1 MSVLPPRIRSL
12 GLSTGF
18 ALWLLLT
25 NPRPARAEGD
35 LSYKYEDY
43 RESGGR
49 IAVKTDGLFASQD
62 LGGDFHLQAEGVI
75 DSIAGATPNG
85 QPAPAG
91 SDQVVLT
98 EMHDRRKA
106 WNTTLS
112 RQFSGTNVALGYAH
126 SLESDYLS
134 NGLSLNTITDFN
146 EKNTELLLGIAGT
159 DDRVKVFYQA
169 PWDKKRASDAMIG
182 VKQLLS
188 PRTFVTFNL
197 SWERQSGYLSDPYKL
212 VQKSV
217 EVAPGIFLPFTYAE
231 NRPPK
236 RTKWVFLGALNHA
249 FPSLNA
255 AVDASYRFYHDSYDT
270 YAHTVELKWLQRI
283 GSHVILEPELRGYD
297 QTKARFYHYNLDT
310 TGIQPVG
317 NVPLPDGPFYSSDH
331 RLSALRTYTYGLKL
345 TVTLSS
351 TIRGDV
357 ALEKYEMR
365 GKDGITPQS
374 AYPQATILNTGFTIS
389 W

>member
-1 MSVLPPRIRSL
+1 MTQLPRLRSL
-12 GLSTGF
+12 SLSVSL
-18 ALWLLLT
+18 AIWLLLL
-25 NPRPARAEGD
+25 NPRLARAEGA
-35 LSYKYEDY
+35 LSFKYEDY

-49 IAVKTDGLFASQD
+49 IAVKTDGVYVSQD
-62 LGGDFHLQAEGVI
+62 LGADTHLTAQGVI
-75 DSIAGATPNG
+75 DAIAGATPNG

-98 EMHDRRKA
+98 DMHDRRKA

-112 RQFSGTNVALGYAH
+112 RQFQTTNVALGYAH

-134 NGLSLNTITDFN
+134 NGLSLNTVTDFN
-146 EKNTELLLGIAGT
+146 EKNTELLLGVAGT
-159 DDRVKVFYQA
+159 DDSVKVFYHA

-188 PRTFVTFNL
+188 PRSFVTFNL

-212 VQKSV
+212 VQKDI

-231 NRPPK
+231 NRPQK
-236 RTKWVFLGALNHA
+236 RTKWIVLAGLNHA
-249 FPSLNA
+249 FPELDGA
-255 AVDASYRFYHDSYDT
+255 LEATYRFYHDSYGTD
-270 YAHTVELKWLQRI
+270 AHTIELTWIQHIGTHFILQ
-283 GSHVILEPELRGYD
+283 PELRWYD
-297 QTKARFYHYNLDT
+297 QTKASFYHYNLDP

-317 NVPLPDGPFYSSDH
+317 NVPMPEGPFFSSDH
-331 RLSALRTYTYGLKL
+331 RLSALRTYTYGLKAVW
-345 TVTLSS
+345 TASS
-351 TIRGDV
+351 ALHLDV
-357 ALEKYEMR
+357 ALEKYDMR

-374 AYPQATILNTGFTIS
+374 AYPQATILNAGLTFS

>member
-1 MSVLPPRIRSL
+1 MSTLPRVRSFYL
-12 GLSTGF
+12 GTSF

-43 RESGGR
+43 SESGGR
-49 IAVKTDGLFASQD
+49 IGVKTDGIYVSQD
-62 LGGDFHLQAEGVI
+62 LGPDMHVQAEGVI
-75 DSIAGATPNG
+75 DAIAGATPNG

-106 WNTTLS
+106 WNTTFS
-112 RQFSGTNVALGYAH
+112 RQFPEINVAIGYAH

-134 NGLSLNTITDFN
+134 NGLSLNTVTDFN
-146 EKNTELLLGIAGT
+146 QKNTELLLGVAGT

-169 PWDKKRASDAMIG
+169 PWVPKRASDAMVG

-188 PRTFVTFNL
+188 PLTFVTFNL

-212 VQKSV
+212 VQKDA

-236 RTKWVFLGALNHA
+236 RTKWVFFAALNHA
-249 FPSLNA
+249 FPGLNA
-255 AVDASYRFYHDSYDT
+255 ALDASYRFYHDSFDT
-270 YAHTVELKWLQRI
+270 YAQTVELTWLQRL
-283 GSHVILEPELRGYD
+283 GSHLILQPELRGYD

-331 RLSALRTYTYGLKL
+331 RLSALRTYSYGMK
-345 TVTLSS
+345 VFW
-351 TIRGDV
+351 TITGQLRADV
-357 ALEKYEMR
+357 AFEKYEMR

-374 AYPQATILNTGFTIS
+374 AYPQAKIVNAGFTFS

>member
-1 MSVLPPRIRSL
+1 M
-12 GLSTGF
+12 
-18 ALWLLLT
+18 
-25 NPRPARAEGD
+25 
-35 LSYKYEDY
+35 
-43 RESGGR
+43 
-49 IAVKTDGLFASQD
+49 KTDGIFVSQD
-62 LGGDFHLQAEGVI
+62 LGPDMHVQAEGVL
-75 DSIAGATPNG
+75 DAIAGATPNG

-112 RQFSGTNVALGYAH
+112 RQFPGTNVALGYAH

-134 NGLSLNTITDFN
+134 NGLSLNTVTDFN
-146 EKNTELLLGIAGT
+146 EKNTELLLGVAGT
-159 DDRVKVFYQA
+159 DDRVKVFYQD
-169 PWDKKRASDAMIG
+169 PWVPKRASDAMVG
-182 VKQLLS
+182 VKQLLD

-212 VQKSV
+212 VQKDV

-249 FPSLNA
+249 FPGLNA
-255 AVDASYRFYHDSYDT
+255 ALDASYRFYHDTYDT
-270 YAHTVELKWLQRI
+270 YAQTVELTWLQRI
-283 GSHVILEPELRGYD
+283 GSHLIVQPELRGYD
-297 QTKARFYHYNLDT
+297 QTKARFYHYNLDV

-317 NVPLPDGPFYSSDH
+317 NVPVPDGPYYSSDH
-331 RLSALRTYTYGLKL
+331 RLSALRTYTYGLKVVW
-345 TVTLSS
+345 TAASTL
-351 TIRGDV
+351 RFDV

-365 GKDGITPQS
+365 GKDGVTPQS
-374 AYPQATILNTGFTIS
+374 AYPQATILNAGLTYS

>member
-1 MSVLPPRIRSL
+1 MSVLPRIRSVGL
-12 GLSTGF
+12 GTGF
-18 ALWLLLT
+18 SLWLLLT
-25 NPRPARAEGD
+25 NPRPARAEGAAG
-35 LSYKYEDY
+35 YKYEDY

-49 IAVKTDGLFASQD
+49 IGVKTDGIFVSQD
-62 LGGDFHLQAEGVI
+62 LGADLHVQAEGVI
-75 DSIAGATPNG
+75 DAIAGATPNG

-106 WNTTLS
+106 WNVTFS
-112 RQFSGTNVALGYAH
+112 RQLAGTNVALGYAH

-134 NGLSLNTITDFN
+134 NGLSLNTITDYN

-159 DDRVKVFYQA
+159 DDRVKVFYQT
-169 PWDKKRASDAMIG
+169 PWDKKHAVDAMIG
-182 VKQLLS
+182 IKQLLS

-212 VQKSV
+212 VQKNV
-217 EVAPGIFLPFTYAE
+217 EVAPGVSLPFTYAE

-236 RTKWVFLGALNHA
+236 RTKWVFLAALNHA

-255 AVDASYRFYHDSYDT
+255 AIDASYRFYHDSYDT
-270 YAHTVELKWLQRI
+270 YAHTVELKWLQRL
-283 GSHVILEPELRGYD
+283 GGNVILEPELRGYD
-297 QTKARFYHYNLDT
+297 QTKARFYHYNLDL
-310 TGIQPVG
+310 TGIQPAG
-317 NVPLPDGPFYSSDH
+317 NVPMPDGPYYSSDH
-331 RLSALRTYTYGLKL
+331 RLSALRTYAYGLK
-345 TVTLSS
+345 VVVIVSS
-351 TIRGDV
+351 SLRGDV

-365 GKDGITPQS
+365 GRDGITPPS
-374 AYPQATILNTGFTIS
+374 AYPQATILNAGFTFS